1 MVDSRP
7 QIIRRTIR
15 GSLKMRMLVVMTIAA
30 NLSPAGSLAQAADD
44 PFPTKPVT
52 LTVNYGAGG
61 GSDAIARALGRALEK
76 PLKQPVAIENIAG
89 GAGTRGVTAVVT
101 AEPDGYQIGVATNS
115 PMTIAVHTVKGLS
128 WGNPSTYDILGGIG
142 IVYNT
147 ICIQA
152 DSPLKTL
159 DDVVTYAKENPGK
172 LKVASIAGGINQY
185 TWDAF
190 AKKANINVRFVPYS
204 GDADGVASF
213 LGKNTELAALTWPGL
228 KAQVEVGKARPLAV
242 FGPERMSSNPDV
254 PTFKEL
260 GYDVITTSDYVVYAP
275 KGIPEAK
282 RRVLVEAVKQA
293 VSDPDFM
300 RVLSA
305 QNIQVQFTDG
315 EKMTRQFTEIFN
327 ATAPSTPGGK

>member
-1 MVDSRP
+1 
-7 QIIRRTIR
+7 
-15 GSLKMRMLVVMTIAA
+15 MRMLIVLTFAA
-30 NLSPAGSLAQAADD
+30 SSLAGSLAQGSED

-115 PMTIAVHTVKGLS
+115 PMTIAVHSVKGLP
-128 WGNPSTYDILGGIG
+128 WGAPSTYDILGGIG
-142 IVYNT
+142 IVYNAV
-147 ICIQA
+147 CVQA
-152 DSPLKTL
+152 DSPLQTL
-159 DDVVTYAKENPGK
+159 DDVVKYARQNPGK

-213 LGKNTELAALTWPGL
+213 LGKNTELVALTWPGL

-242 FGPERMSSNPDV
+242 FGPERMTSNPDV

-260 GYDVITTSDYVVYAP
+260 GYDVTTTSDYVVYAP
-275 KGIPEAK
+275 KGIPGS
-282 RRVLVEAVKQA
+282 RRSILIEAVKQA
-293 VSDPDFM
+293 VSDPDFT
-300 RVLSA
+300 RVLTA

-315 EKMTRQFTEIFN
+315 EKMTRQFTEVFN
-327 ATAPSTPGGK
+327 GTAPPTQNGK

>member
-1 MVDSRP
+1 MLIVLTFAAS
-7 QIIRRTIR
+7 
-15 GSLKMRMLVVMTIAA
+15 SL
-30 NLSPAGSLAQAADD
+30 AGSLAQGAED

-115 PMTIAVHTVKGLS
+115 PMTIAVHSVKGLP
-128 WGNPSTYDILGGIG
+128 WGAPSTYDILGGIG
-142 IVYNT
+142 IVYNAV
-147 ICIQA
+147 CVQA
-152 DSPLKTL
+152 DSPLQTL
-159 DDVVTYAKENPGK
+159 DDVVKYAKQNPGK

-213 LGKNTELAALTWPGL
+213 LGKNTELVALTWPGL

-242 FGPERMSSNPDV
+242 FGPERMTSNPDV

-260 GYDVITTSDYVVYAP
+260 GYDVTTTSDYVVYAP
-275 KGIPEAK
+275 KGIPVS
-282 RRVLVEAVKQA
+282 RRSILIEAVKQA
-293 VSDPDFM
+293 VSDPDFT
-300 RVLSA
+300 RVLTA

-315 EKMTRQFTEIFN
+315 EKMTRQFTEVFN
-327 ATAPSTPGGK
+327 GTAPLTQNGK

>member
-1 MVDSRP
+1 M
-7 QIIRRTIR
+7 RTLIVLTFAA
-15 GSLKMRMLVVMTIAA
+15 SLSL
-30 NLSPAGSLAQAADD
+30 AGSLAHGAED

-115 PMTIAVHTVKGLS
+115 PMTIAVHSVKGLP
-128 WGNPSTYDILGGIG
+128 WGAPSTYDILGGIG
-142 IVYNT
+142 IVYNAV
-147 ICIQA
+147 CVQA
-152 DSPLKTL
+152 DSPLQTL
-159 DDVVTYAKENPGK
+159 DDVVKYARQNPGK

-213 LGKNTELAALTWPGL
+213 LGKNTELVALTWPGL

-242 FGPERMSSNPDV
+242 FGPERMTSNPDV

-260 GYDVITTSDYVVYAP
+260 GYDVTTTSDYVVYAP
-275 KGIPEAK
+275 KGIPVS
-282 RRVLVEAVKQA
+282 RRSILIEAVKQA
-293 VSDPDFM
+293 VSDPDFT
-300 RVLSA
+300 RVLTA

-315 EKMTRQFTEIFN
+315 EKMTRQFTEVFN
-327 ATAPSTPGGK
+327 GTAPSSQNGK

>member
-1 MVDSRP
+1 MRK
-7 QIIRRTIR
+7 IAGIAFA
-15 GSLKMRMLVVMTIAA
+15 SLAL
-30 NLSPAGSLAQAADD
+30 AGSCAYGADE
-44 PFPTKPVT
+44 PFPTKPIT

-61 GSDAIARALGRALEK
+61 GSDAIARALGKALEK
-76 PLKQPVAIENIAG
+76 PLRQPVTIENVAG

-115 PMTIAVHTVKGLS
+115 PMTIAVHSVKGLP
-128 WGNPSTYDILGGIG
+128 WGDPGTYDILGGIG
-142 IVYNT
+142 IVHNAV
-147 ICIQA
+147 CIQA
-152 DSPLKTL
+152 DLPFQTL
-159 DDVVTYAKENPGK
+159 DDVVNYARQNPGK

-190 AKKANINVRFVPYS
+190 AKKANINIRFVPYS

-242 FGPERMSSNPDV
+242 FGPERMATNPNV

-260 GYDVITTSDYVVYAP
+260 GYDVVTTSDYVVYAP

-282 RRVLVEAVKQA
+282 RSVLVEAVKQA
-293 VSDPDFM
+293 VSDPDFR
-300 RVLSA
+300 RVLVA
-305 QNIQVQFTDG
+305 QNIQVKFTDSQ
-315 EKMTRQFTEIFN
+315 EMIRQFTEVFRG
-327 ATAPSTPGGK
+327 TAPSAQAGK

>member
-1 MVDSRP
+1 MP
-7 QIIRRTIR
+7 GL
-15 GSLKMRMLVVMTIAA
+15 GSSLDYSTGSFTMSKLVAIAFTS
-30 NLSPAGSLAQAADD
+30 LSLAGSSAYAADE

-76 PLKQPVAIENIAG
+76 PLKQPVAIENVAG
-89 GAGTRGVTAVVT
+89 GAGTRGVTSVVT

-115 PMTIAVHTVKGLS
+115 PMTIAVHTVKGLT
-128 WGNPSTYDILGGIG
+128 WGDPSTYDILGGIG
-142 IVYNT
+142 IVYNAVVL
-147 ICIQA
+147 QA

-159 DDVVTYAKENPGK
+159 DEVVKFAKENPGK

-242 FGPERMSSNPDV
+242 FGPGRMSSNPDV

-260 GYDVITTSDYVVYAP
+260 GYDVVTTSDYVVYAP

-282 RRVLVEAVKQA
+282 RKILVDAVKQA
-293 VSDPDFM
+293 VSDAEFIK
-300 RVLSA
+300 VLTT

-315 EKMTRQFTEIFN
+315 DKMTRQFMEVFN
-327 ATAPSTPGGK
+327 ATAPSATGGK

>member
-1 MVDSRP
+1 MRVLVA
-7 QIIRRTIR
+7 TTLAA
-15 GSLKMRMLVVMTIAA
+15 SL
-30 NLSPAGSLAQAADD
+30 SLAGAPVSAADD
-44 PFPTKPVT
+44 SFPTKPIT
-52 LTVNYGAGG
+52 LSVNYGAGG

-115 PMTIAVHTVKGLS
+115 PMTIAVHTVKGLA
-128 WGNPSTYDILGGIG
+128 WGDPSTYDILGGIG

-147 ICIQA
+147 VVVQA

-159 DDVVTYAKENPGK
+159 DDVVKFARENPGK

-260 GYDVITTSDYVVYAP
+260 GYDVVTTSDYVVYAP

-282 RRVLVEAVKQA
+282 RKVLVDAVKQA
-293 VSDPDFM
+293 VSDPDFIK
-300 RVLSA
+300 VLTA

-315 EKMTRQFTEIFN
+315 GKMTRQFTDVFN
-327 ATAPSTPGGK
+327 ATTPSAAGGK

>member
-1 MVDSRP
+1 
-7 QIIRRTIR
+7 
-15 GSLKMRMLVVMTIAA
+15 MRKLVVIAFA
-30 NLSPAGSLAQAADD
+30 SLSLAGSCAYGADES
-44 PFPTKPVT
+44 FPTKPVT

-76 PLKQPVAIENIAG
+76 PLKQPVAIENVAG

-101 AEPDGYQIGVATNS
+101 AQPDGYQIGVATNS
-115 PMTIAVHTVKGLS
+115 PMTIAVHTVKGLT
-128 WGNPSTYDILGGIG
+128 WGDPSTYDILGGIG
-142 IVYNT
+142 IVYNAVVV
-147 ICIQA
+147 QA

-159 DDVVTYAKENPGK
+159 DDVVKFARDNPGK

-190 AKKANINVRFVPYS
+190 ARKANINVRFVPYS
-204 GDADGVASF
+204 GDADGVAPF

-254 PTFKEL
+254 PTFNEL
-260 GYDVITTSDYVVYAP
+260 GYDVVTTSDYVVYAP

-282 RRVLVEAVKQA
+282 RKVLVEAVKQA
-293 VSDPDFM
+293 VSDPDFIK
-300 RVLSA
+300 VLA
-305 QNIQVQFTDG
+305 TQNIQVQFTDG
-315 EKMTRQFTEIFN
+315 DKMTRQFTEVFN
-327 ATAPSTPGGK
+327 ATAPSSVSGK

>member
-1 MVDSRP
+1 MRKL
-7 QIIRRTIR
+7 IIIALA
-15 GSLKMRMLVVMTIAA
+15 SLSL
-30 NLSPAGSLAQAADD
+30 AGSRAYGADE
-44 PFPTKPVT
+44 PFPTKPIT

-76 PLKQPVAIENIAG
+76 PLKQPVAIENVAG
-89 GAGTRGVTAVVT
+89 GAGTRGVTAVAT

-115 PMTIAVHTVKGLS
+115 PMTIAVHSVKGLP
-128 WGNPSTYDILGGIG
+128 WGDPSTYDILGGIG

-147 ICIQA
+147 VCVQA
-152 DSPLKTL
+152 DSPIRTL
-159 DDVVTYAKENPGK
+159 DDLVNYARQNPGK

-228 KAQVEVGKARPLAV
+228 RAQVEVGKARPLAV
-242 FGPERMSSNPDV
+242 FGPERMSSSPDV

-260 GYDVITTSDYVVYAP
+260 GYDVTTTSDYVVYAP
-275 KGIPEAK
+275 KGMPRS
-282 RRVLVEAVKQA
+282 RRSALVEAVKQA
-293 VSDPDFM
+293 VSDPDFI
-300 RVLSA
+300 RVLTA

-315 EKMTRQFTEIFN
+315 EKVASQFMEVFN
-327 ATAPSTPGGK
+327 GTAPGAQSGK

>member
-1 MVDSRP
+1 M
-7 QIIRRTIR
+7 RTLIVLTFAA
-15 GSLKMRMLVVMTIAA
+15 SLSL
-30 NLSPAGSLAQAADD
+30 AGSLAHGAED

-115 PMTIAVHTVKGLS
+115 PMTIAVHSVKGLP
-128 WGNPSTYDILGGIG
+128 WGAPSTYDILGGIG
-142 IVYNT
+142 IVYNAV
-147 ICIQA
+147 CVQA
-152 DSPLKTL
+152 DSPLQTL
-159 DDVVTYAKENPGK
+159 DDVVKYARQNPGRF
-172 LKVASIAGGINQY
+172 KVASIAGGINQY

-213 LGKNTELAALTWPGL
+213 LGKNTELVALTWPGL
-228 KAQVEVGKARPLAV
+228 KAQIEVGKARPLAV
-242 FGPERMSSNPDV
+242 FGPERMISNPDV

-260 GYDVITTSDYVVYAP
+260 GYDVTTTSDYVVYAP
-275 KGIPEAK
+275 KGISVSRRSILIEA
-282 RRVLVEAVKQA
+282 LKQA

-300 RVLSA
+300 RVLTA

-315 EKMTRQFTEIFN
+315 EKMTRQFTEVFN
-327 ATAPSTPGGK
+327 GTAPSPQNGK

>member
-1 MVDSRP
+1 MRKL
-7 QIIRRTIR
+7 IIIALA
-15 GSLKMRMLVVMTIAA
+15 SLSL
-30 NLSPAGSLAQAADD
+30 AGSRAHGADE
-44 PFPTKPVT
+44 PFPTKPIT

-76 PLKQPVAIENIAG
+76 PLKQPVAIENVAG
-89 GAGTRGVTAVVT
+89 GAGTRGVTAVAT

-115 PMTIAVHTVKGLS
+115 PMTIAVHSVKGLP
-128 WGNPSTYDILGGIG
+128 WGDPSTYDILGGIG
-142 IVYNT
+142 VVYNT
-147 ICIQA
+147 VCVQA
-152 DSPLKTL
+152 DSPIRTL
-159 DDVVTYAKENPGK
+159 DELVNYARQNPGK

-228 KAQVEVGKARPLAV
+228 RAQVEVGKARPLAV
-242 FGPERMSSNPDV
+242 FGPERMSSSPDV

-260 GYDVITTSDYVVYAP
+260 GYDVTTTSDYVVYAP
-275 KGIPEAK
+275 KGMPRS
-282 RRVLVEAVKQA
+282 RRSALVEAVKQA
-293 VSDPDFM
+293 VSDPDFI
-300 RVLSA
+300 RVLTA

-315 EKMTRQFTEIFN
+315 EKVASQFMEVFN
-327 ATAPSTPGGK
+327 GTAPGAQSGK